1 MTNIILAEGVF
12 REIQVTYLRPHQEL
26 VGCQQEWTSVILGTH
41 SLPHLASVPRR
52 ILGTIHLS
60 PTGKKEAASADSAKA
75 GKAEE

>member
-1 MTNIILAEGVF
+1 MTSIILVEGAF
-12 REIQVTYLRPHQEL
+12 REVQVTYLRLHREL

-52 ILGTIHLS
+52 TLGTIHLS
-60 PTGKKEAASADSAKA
+60 LTGKKEAASADSAKA